1 MKTWKVVVT
10 DDVQDDLDNFVYYL
24 LVEKL
29 SRQAAKAVLDDY
41 DETIEE
47 LSKVEELSKIGN
59 YIILS
64 GTGGLG
70 KSMMM
75 RHFLLSAVADYYKTG
90 ILPLFVALKDFN
102 DSYVDLA
109 EYVFLKIKDLYDL
122 MQMILMTRLL
132 NFMPKIIIILKMK
145 MTRIW

>member
-47 LSKVEELSKIGN
+47 LSKVAG
-59 YIILS
+59 
-64 GTGGLG
+64 
-70 KSMMM
+70 
-75 RHFLLSAVADYYKTG
+75 
-90 ILPLFVALKDFN
+90 ALKPLEDLELTDYRKIRLRRHN
-102 DSYVDLA
+102 YYLLYRLCGDTVIVDRMFHGLQDIDR
-109 EYVFLKIKDLYDL
+109 V
-122 MQMILMTRLL
+122 
-132 NFMPKIIIILKMK
+132 MK
-145 MTRIW
+145 E